1 MKRLAWAVVIG
12 LDLIILANLVLLYS
26 YKVNKFVGM

>member
-12 LDLIILANLVLLYS
+12 LDLIILANFVLLYS